1 MFKDKV
7 LEILEENRGNEISG
21 VDIAGKLGVT
31 RAAVCKA
38 VKQLRR
44 SGNAIISRNNG
55 GYTLEENSAALSEI
69 GIKNLLQKPIDVVYY
84 PQTDSTNTRAKI
96 LALDKNVACALIVAD
111 SQTEGR
117 GRRGRSFFSPKGSGV
132 YFSIMFRP
140 RLTYAECQRVVPMTA
155 VAVSQAIENV
165 CNQKTYI
172 KWVNDLYYNGKKICG
187 IATESIGELGEACPD
202 ALIVGIG
209 INLNTVD
216 FPDYIKDKAGAL
228 GVTVNR
234 NALVAACV
242 NSFFALFRDIDK
254 NDFMDEYRKKCF
266 ILGQKVTV
274 LTSPSFDALA
284 ESVDDDGK
292 LIVVKS
298 DATKIK
304 LSTDEVSVLPENL
317 KNNCR

>member
-7 LEILEENRGNEISG
+7 LKILEENRGNEISG
-21 VDIAGKLGVT
+21 VDIAEKLGVT

-55 GYTLEENSAALSEI
+55 GYTLEENSSALSEI
-69 GIKNLLQKPIDVVYY
+69 GIKKLLDNPIDVAYY
-84 PQTDSTNTRAKI
+84 PETDSTNTRAKI

-172 KWVNDLYYNGKKICG
+172 KWVNDLYYNGKK
-187 IATESIGELGEACPD
+187 
-202 ALIVGIG
+202 
-209 INLNTVD
+209 NLRNSHRVD
-216 FPDYIKDKAGAL
+216 RRTRRSLSRRAGSR
-228 GVTVNR
+228 NR
-234 NALVAACV
+234 N
-242 NSFFALFRDIDK
+242 K
-254 NDFMDEYRKKCF
+254 RKHLRFPGRHKKQS
-266 ILGQKVTV
+266 GR
-274 LTSPSFDALA
+274 ARRH
-284 ESVDDDGK
+284 GK
-292 LIVVKS
+292 SKRFGRRMCKQIF
-298 DATKIK
+298 
-304 LSTDEVSVLPENL
+304 
-317 KNNCR
+317 

>member
-69 GIKNLLQKPIDVVYY
+69 GIKNLLQKPIDVAYY

-117 GRRGRSFFSPKGSGV
+117 GRRGRSFFLPRAAEFIFRLCSVPGS
-132 YFSIMFRP
+132 
-140 RLTYAECQRVVPMTA
+140 LTP
-155 VAVSQAIENV
+155 S
-165 CNQKTYI
+165 
-172 KWVNDLYYNGKKICG
+172 VN
-187 IATESIGELGEACPD
+187 AWCP
-202 ALIVGIG
+202 
-209 INLNTVD
+209 
-216 FPDYIKDKAGAL
+216 
-228 GVTVNR
+228 
-234 NALVAACV
+234 
-242 NSFFALFRDIDK
+242 
-254 NDFMDEYRKKCF
+254 
-266 ILGQKVTV
+266 
-274 LTSPSFDALA
+274 
-284 ESVDDDGK
+284 
-292 LIVVKS
+292 
-298 DATKIK
+298 
-304 LSTDEVSVLPENL
+304 
-317 KNNCR
+317 